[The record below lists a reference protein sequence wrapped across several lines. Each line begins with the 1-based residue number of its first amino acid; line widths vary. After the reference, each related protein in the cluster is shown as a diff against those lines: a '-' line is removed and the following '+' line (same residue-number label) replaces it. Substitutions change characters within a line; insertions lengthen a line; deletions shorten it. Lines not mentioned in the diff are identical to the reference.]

1 MAQAATHNRMND
13 LTTLQKTQSRNMNC
27 SIGFGYECPD
37 WRTENKNYEN
47 TMRLIGDVSDTR
59 GSQRFLH
66 RGDLTCK
73 FDKVLY
79 NSDIVKHFGTL
90 HGKVLTAAAI
100 SMETD
105 FIGLPV
111 GVK

>member
-79 NSDIVKHFGTL
+79 NSDIVFGYDQRPW
-90 HGKVLTAAAI
+90 KSI
-100 SMETD
+100 YQET
-105 FIGLPV
+105 IGRGPEVPGFL
-111 GVK
+111 GW